1 MRTFPCPAVAP
12 CHSGRVVAPSVIVL
26 SCLSVPA
33 TLPHCQHCHTP
44 HLAAAEIRWRNYLA
58 LDQTTALPC
67 KDLSI
72 LHSLF
77 PALIKLTTDYLLTIL
92 CCMLHISQITWHVP
106 RPWPVSLYNP
116 HNFHLC
122 YFTYGDLENMLVLK
136 LPSLHCRNRETRLI
150 RAHETIQGLLSV
162 AVVVSWTAGPRQQ
175 RECSHGV
182 KLEAELQ
189 TINR

>member
-1 MRTFPCPAVAP
+1 M
-12 CHSGRVVAPSVIVL
+12 
-26 SCLSVPA
+26 
-33 TLPHCQHCHTP
+33 
-44 HLAAAEIRWRNYLA
+44 
-58 LDQTTALPC
+58 ALPC

-77 PALIKLTTDYLLTIL
+77 PARIKLTTDYLLTIL
-92 CCMLHISQITWHVP
+92 CCMLHISQITWHVR
-106 RPWPVSLYNP
+106 RPWSVSRYNP

-162 AVVVSWTAGPRQQ
+162 AVVSRTAGPRQQ

-182 KLEAELQ
+182 KLEPELQ
-189 TINR
+189 TIHRYQPVFTITLVSIDS